1 MRGGRNFSWKRKPEL
16 NSSAGL
22 DPQEI
27 LIHYM
32 LKIIETL
39 DTGSQVSA
47 EMSDHALIC
56 CAVRTRTGEPRDQRT
71 DLGLVNMRK
80 CKCLTEELVSQI
92 KNHAY
97 GVTGV
102 RKVAIGSGIN
112 AVLRR
117 EKLSLVRNMM
127 TIKENQFQ
135 I

>member
-1 MRGGRNFSWKRKPEL
+1 MKICFSK
-16 NSSAGL
+16 
-22 DPQEI
+22 
-27 LIHYM
+27 
-32 LKIIETL
+32 
-39 DTGSQVSA
+39 
-47 EMSDHALIC
+47 
-56 CAVRTRTGEPRDQRT
+56 
-71 DLGLVNMRK
+71 
-80 CKCLTEELVSQI
+80 TEQLVSQI

-135 I
+135 IQEASKRQYF

>member
-1 MRGGRNFSWKRKPEL
+1 MKICFSKTK
-16 NSSAGL
+16 
-22 DPQEI
+22 Q
-27 LIHYM
+27 
-32 LKIIETL
+32 
-39 DTGSQVSA
+39 
-47 EMSDHALIC
+47 
-56 CAVRTRTGEPRDQRT
+56 
-71 DLGLVNMRK
+71 
-80 CKCLTEELVSQI
+80 LVSQI

-127 TIKENQFQ
+127 TIKENH

>member
-1 MRGGRNFSWKRKPEL
+1 
-16 NSSAGL
+16 
-22 DPQEI
+22 
-27 LIHYM
+27 
-32 LKIIETL
+32 
-39 DTGSQVSA
+39 
-47 EMSDHALIC
+47 MSDHALIC

-71 DLGLVNMRK
+71 DLGLVSVWICFK
-80 CKCLTEELVSQI
+80 SEVLSQI

-127 TIKENQFQ
+127 TIKAVFLRLLLNNLLRRTLQRCACAIPGVRLSGPGPLVTGECDSDSDR
-135 I
+135 